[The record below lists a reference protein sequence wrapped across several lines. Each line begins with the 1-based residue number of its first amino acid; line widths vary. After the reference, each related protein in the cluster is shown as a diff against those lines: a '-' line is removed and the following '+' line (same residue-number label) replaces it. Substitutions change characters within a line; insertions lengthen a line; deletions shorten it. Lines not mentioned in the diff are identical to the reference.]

1 VDFSFVWCRPL
12 GRGTQTA
19 LQVDITVD
27 TEQSCVNKI
36 SGRPIVISILITNGN
51 IDLALLTNVFH
62 LLAIELNDGR
72 EIQIVPVSHLTTRE
86 T

>member
-1 VDFSFVWCRPL
+1 MRCRPL
-12 GRGTQTA
+12 GRGKQTA
-19 LQVDITVD
+19 LQVDITGD

-36 SGRPIVISILITNGN
+36 SGRPIVISILTTNGN
-51 IDLALLTNVFH
+51 IDLTLLTNVFH

-72 EIQIVPVSHLTTRE
+72 EIQIVPVSHLTIRE